1 MAEAT
6 RGGTGR
12 DGGAEFDAGP
22 ARGVA
27 WDLGD
32 LYDGPDDPRLDKA
45 LAAAAEGAARFA
57 AAHRGRVAG
66 LSAGALAEALD
77 ALEALQEP
85 VARAGAYAGLLFAA
99 DTSAARHG
107 ALLQHV
113 QERGSA
119 IRSELLFFDL
129 EWVAVP
135 DERAETLLADPVL
148 ARRRHLL
155 RALRRYRPHLR
166 SEAEERLLE
175 ETANTGSRAFGR
187 LFDEVMAD
195 ARFDVELEG
204 QPRRLGEEEA
214 LALLHQPD
222 REVRRAAA
230 AGLTQGL
237 RERSRVLGFLFNTLT
252 QDKAFQ
258 DRLRSY
264 ADPMDD
270 RNLANEIDGASVRAL
285 LAACE
290 ARYPLVQ
297 RYYRLKA
304 RLLGLPDLKDYD
316 RYAPLPEAS
325 GERSFEAARAL
336 VLEAYGDFAPPM
348 AEIAERF
355 FSRRWIDAELR
366 PGKRG
371 GAFSASTVPSAHP
384 YVLLNY
390 TGNLRDVMTIAHEL
404 GHGVHQWLARERGLF
419 EQDAPLT
426 TAETASVFGE
436 MLVFRR
442 LMREERDPAVR
453 LALLCGK
460 LEDAFATVFRQ
471 VAMTRF
477 EAALHA
483 ARRAEGELALARVNG
498 LWLEANR
505 AMFGSAVELTPDYG
519 LWWLYIPHFV
529 HSPFYCYAYA
539 FGELLV
545 LALVRRYDAEGEAFV
560 PRYLEL
566 LAAGGS
572 APPPELLARVGLDI
586 QDPRFWDSG
595 LALLEGMVEEAERLA
610 DSLRGGRPS

>member
-1 MAEAT
+1 MSEAT
-6 RGGTGR
+6 RSE
-12 DGGAEFDAGP
+12 APSFDPGP
-22 ARGVA
+22 ARGVQ
-27 WDLGD
+27 WDLSD
-32 LYDGPDDPRLDKA
+32 LYASPDDPRLERD
-45 LAAAAEGAARFA
+45 LAEAAERAARFA
-57 AAHRGRVAG
+57 SSYRGRVAG
-66 LSAGALAEALD
+66 LSAGELAAALD
-77 ALEALQEP
+77 EYEAMQEP
-85 VARAGAYAGLLFAA
+85 VARAGSYAGLLFAA
-99 DTSAARHG
+99 DTSVPRHG

-119 IRSELLFFDL
+119 IRSELLFFEL
-129 EWVAVP
+129 EWVALA
-135 DERAETLLADPVL
+135 DASAEALLADPRL
-148 ARRRHLL
+148 ARRRHVLA
-155 RALRRYRPHLR
+155 ALRRYRPHLR
-166 SEAEERLLE
+166 SEAEERVLE
-175 ETANTGSRAFGR
+175 ETANTGRRAFGR
-187 LFDEVMAD
+187 LFDEVLAD
-195 ARFDVELEG
+195 ARFSVEFEG
-204 QPRRLGEEEA
+204 RVQTLGEEET
-214 LALLHQPD
+214 LALLHEPD
-222 REVRRAAA
+222 RALRRAAA
-230 AGLTQGL
+230 AALTAGL
-237 RERSRVLGFLFNTLT
+237 RERSRTLGLVLNTLT
-252 QDKAFQ
+252 QDKAYQ
-258 DRLRSY
+258 DRLRAY

-270 RNLANEIDGASVRAL
+270 RNLANEIDGDSVRAL

-304 RLLGLPDLKDYD
+304 RLLGLPALADYD
-316 RYAPLPEAS
+316 RYAPLPEAA
-325 GERSFEAARAL
+325 GARSFEAARDL
-336 VLEAYGDFAPPM
+336 VLEAYADFAPPM

-384 YVLLNY
+384 YVMLNY
-390 TGNLRDVMTIAHEL
+390 TGNLRDVMTVAHEL
-404 GHGVHQWLARERGLF
+404 GHGVHQWLSRERGLF

-442 LMREERDPAVR
+442 LMREEGDPATR

-477 EAALHA
+477 EQSLHA
-483 ARRAEGELALARVNG
+483 ARRAEGELAVDRVSA

-505 AMFGSAVELTPDYG
+505 AMFGDSVELTPDYG

-529 HSPFYCYAYA
+529 HTPFYCYAYA

-545 LALVRRYDAEGEAFV
+545 LALIRRFDEEGAGFV

-586 QDPRFWDSG
+586 QDPRFWDGG
-595 LALLEGMVEEAERLA
+595 LALLEGMVDEAERLA
-610 DSLRGGRPS
+610 ASLRS